1 MVAGV
6 VVGVVK
12 ELCRD
17 RLILADDTC
26 IPFAV
31 GTKVPELSRGS
42 RVTIRYTRNDDG
54 GGMLIQG
61 IHHTAGDVV

>member
-6 VVGVVK
+6 LVGVVK
-12 ELCRD
+12 ELFRD
-17 RLILADDTC
+17 RLILVDDTC

-31 GTKVPELSRGS
+31 GAKVPELSRGS
-42 RVTIRYTRNDDG
+42 RVTIRYTRDDDG

-61 IHHTAGDVV
+61 IHHTTGDVV